1 MFSTADTIVAIAT
14 PPGRAALGIIR
25 LSGPESQ
32 RIACALLGRRQ
43 PLVPR
48 HATIGRVEIAGRA
61 IDHAVAT
68 FFPAPRSYTTDDLVE
83 LTLHGSPIVLES
95 AVAAALAAGARLARP
110 GEFTFRAYVNG
121 RIDLTEAEAVADL
134 IDAQTIAQAQAAFD
148 QLDGSLAR
156 VIRDL
161 DARVFDLAARLEA
174 SLDFP
179 EEGYHFGD
187 AAELARDLAAI
198 AHLIR
203 DILSA
208 SARGRLLRDG
218 AAIVVSG
225 RPNTGKSSL
234 FNKLLGHARAIVTSA
249 AGTTRDVLI
258 ESFDLNGA
266 PVRLLDT
273 AGVRAAEE
281 PAEIEG
287 VTRASEAIEAADLV
301 LLVVDRS
308 VPLQDQDRTLLR
320 RTSNRPRVVAA
331 NKVDLPAAWDPAALE
346 VPEVVCTSALTGEGI
361 DALRARLTGVL
372 SLGGDLTESPG
383 VTNVRHID
391 LLNRAHDA
399 LERAIHLCSAS
410 APEEIVLI
418 EIHDA
423 RSHLESITRSRTS
436 DDVLERIF
444 ERFCIGK

>member
-121 RIDLTEAEAVADL
+121 RIDLTKAEAVADL

-148 QLDGSLAR
+148 QLDGSLGR

-161 DARVFDLAARLEA
+161 DARVFDLAAQLEA

-179 EEGYHFGD
+179 EEGYHFGG
-187 AAELARDLAAI
+187 AAQLARDLAAV
-198 AHLIR
+198 AGAIR
-203 DILSA
+203 DILSG
-208 SARGRLLRDG
+208 SARGRLLREG
-218 AAIVVSG
+218 AAVVVSG

-234 FNKLLGHARAIVTSA
+234 FNRLLGHARAIVTPT
-249 AGTTRDVLI
+249 AGTTRDVLV
-258 ESFDLNGA
+258 ESFNLNGM

-273 AGVRAAEE
+273 AGLRAAEE
-281 PAEIEG
+281 PAEVEG

-320 RTSNRPRVVAA
+320 STSGRRRVVAA
-331 NKVDLPAAWDPAALE
+331 NKVDLPAAWAPAALE
-346 VPEVVCTSALTGEGI
+346 VSDAVWTSALTGEGI
-361 DALRARLTGVL
+361 DALCARLTAEL
-372 SLGGDLTESPG
+372 CLGEDFKEPPG

-391 LLNRAHDA
+391 LLNRAHAA
-399 LERAIHLCSAS
+399 LERAIELCSAS

-418 EIHDA
+418 EVHDA
-423 RSHLESITRSRTS
+423 RSHLESITRSRTR